1 MAKNKNKR
9 RGRDDEDWIE
19 SGNESDYGNANQL
32 RETNGAGHGNR
43 GETSS
48 GPNNLPRS
56 AAINQDQSS
65 SKLQPYTQT
74 VRETTRAIAAAQITM
89 QNLNDMYLKHVD
101 EIENVPN
108 VYQQLSKLKK
118 ECVHKNEKI
127 NRQKHTII
135 ELKTESREQEAEFAE
150 RRAKLEKDE
159 GEIERLKQDQ
169 LKKAAKAEKSM
180 DLLKLEIRHKLEEE
194 FKDRKN
200 EQEKQHRARMKQL
213 EDQMSSLKSEWDGK
227 MKQLDAEN
235 MKLSNDLGATEARIR
250 ELVDQLKTA
259 KDDLDD
265 AKTAKTVYKKE
276 KESLEVELRAV
287 QNEFGL
293 KTQTTDF

>member
-32 RETNGAGHGNR
+32 REANGDGNGNR
-43 GETSS
+43 GESSS
-48 GPNNLPRS
+48 GTNNLPLS
-56 AAINQDQSS
+56 AVINQNQSS

-74 VRETTRAIAAAQITM
+74 VRETTQAIAAAQRTM

-118 ECVHKNEKI
+118 ECMHKNDKI
-127 NRQKHTII
+127 NRQKHAII

-169 LKKAAKAEKSM
+169 LRKAAKAEKSM
-180 DLLKLEIRHKLEEE
+180 GLLELEIRHKLEEE
-194 FKDRKN
+194 FKGRKN
-200 EQEKQHRARMKQL
+200 EHEKQHRARMKQL
-213 EDQMSSLKSEWDGK
+213 EEQMSSLKSEWDSK

-250 ELVDQLKTA
+250 ELVDQLKSA

-265 AKTAKTVYKKE
+265 SKLAKTAYKKE

-293 KTQTTDF
+293 KTQTTEF